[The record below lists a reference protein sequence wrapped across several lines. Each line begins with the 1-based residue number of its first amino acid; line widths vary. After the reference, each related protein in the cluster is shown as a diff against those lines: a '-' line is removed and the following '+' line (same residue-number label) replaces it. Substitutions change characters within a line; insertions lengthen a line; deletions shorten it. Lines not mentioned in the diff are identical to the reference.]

1 MFKVGNLKRVKNDI
15 FETFITQEKEIIK
28 MKFGK
33 YGDKIQNENKNVER
47 IFDTFILSVDI
58 SRTNLK
64 LQVAYLKGKTSQN
77 ILTCLQC
84 LGKAIINLF
93 IVKISS
99 INRFVRETLV
109 SSKAC

>member
-1 MFKVGNLKRVKNDI
+1 
-15 FETFITQEKEIIK
+15 

-33 YGDKIQNENKNVER
+33 YGDKIQNKNKNVER
-47 IFDTFILSVDI
+47 IFDTFILSVDV

-77 ILTCLQC
+77 NLASLQC